1 MVGHQYN
8 SRSTK
13 GRGFSLTDTY
23 MLGEELK
30 KLGYLYYSGVP
41 CSYLKDLIN
50 YAINDCEY
58 VIAANEG
65 DAVASCAGAYL
76 AGTKSVF
83 LCQNSGL
90 TNAVSPLTSLNHI
103 FKIPVLGFVSLRG
116 EPGRPD
122 EPQHELMGEITPAL
136 LELMKIEWEYLSG
149 NDADIRRQ
157 LQKADAVIRNNRS
170 FFFIVKKGTLTEV
183 SLRKQPSKR
192 TGQKHK
198 TGRVKPDSLPSRAAV
213 LTRLNGLKDSKTML
227 IATTGKTGRELYE
240 IEDAPSNFY
249 MVGSMGCAS
258 PLALGLAQVAPRLRV
273 IAIDGDGAALMRLG
287 SLATNGYYAPRNM
300 LHLILDNN
308 AYDSTGGQTTVSN
321 NVDFIELAAA
331 AGYPNAFYLHDLNE
345 LEMRIREWRQQQG
358 LTLLYLKITGGSRD
372 NLGRPQ
378 VKPYEVK
385 ERLMAFIA
393 NQPTASAEET

>member
-1 MVGHQYN
+1 
-8 SRSTK
+8 
-13 GRGFSLTDTY
+13 
-23 MLGEELK
+23 MLGKELK
-30 KLGYLYYSGVP
+30 KLGYCFYSGVP

-58 VIAANEG
+58 IIAANEG

-76 AGTKSVF
+76 AGAKSVF

-136 LELMKIEWEYLSG
+136 LELMKIEWEYLAT
-149 NDADIRRQ
+149 NDAEVIQQ
-157 LQKADAVIRNNRS
+157 LHKADAVIQDNRS
-170 FFFIVKKGTLTEV
+170 FFFIVKKGALTEV
-183 SLRKQPSKR
+183 SLRKQQPKQ
-192 TGQKHK
+192 TGLTHR
-198 TGRVKPDSLPSRAAV
+198 TGRVKTDSMPARSEV
-213 LTRLNGLKDSKTML
+213 LTKLNELKNSKTLL

-240 IEDAPSNFY
+240 IEDAPNNFY

-258 PLALGLAQVAPRLRV
+258 PLALGLAQVNPYLQV

-287 SLATNGYYAPRNM
+287 SLATNGYYAPENM

-321 NVDFIELAAA
+321 NVNFIELAAS
-331 AGYPNAFYLHDLNE
+331 AGYPKAFYLHNLDE
-345 LEMRIREWRQQQG
+345 LAKKVRDWQRHQG
-358 LTLLYLKITGGSRD
+358 LTLLYLKISGGSRE
-372 NLGRPQ
+372 NLGRPK
-378 VKPYEVK
+378 VRPYEVK
-385 ERLMAFIA
+385 DRLMAFIV
-393 NQPTASAEET
+393 NQATATLEEK